1 MDLDSK
7 KKHFANLIWFI
18 YIFEGPGQ
26 AALKFVQNVLM
37 AEVCMVSAV
46 WSAFRTTFWWLLL
59 FDASFWI
66 CGFPKMGLPPMD
78 FPYFLSVGSING
90 DFKHGTPQYMA

>member
-7 KKHFANLIWFI
+7 KNHFANLIWFI

-26 AALKFVQNVLM
+26 AALKFVQNVM

-46 WSAFRTTFWWLLL
+46 WSAFRTTFWCLLL
-59 FDASFWI
+59 FDASFIGSVAFLKWCYPQGI
-66 CGFPKMGLPPMD
+66 FHFPSLGPINLWD
-78 FPYFLSVGSING
+78 FAWNPI
-90 DFKHGTPQYMA
+90 